1 MLNPFALRRQ
11 PSPANTTAPA
21 TLGVDPEDR
30 GALISDADLE
40 RLALAEEAFRAQWA
54 RELGLD
60 PETADLDALPP
71 VEPAA
76 APARRAV

>member
-1 MLNPFALRRQ
+1 MFNPFVLRPTAPS
-11 PSPANTTAPA
+11 PSPAPVA
-21 TLGVDPEDR
+21 DPEDR

-54 RELGLD
+54 REVGLD

-71 VEPAA
+71 VAPAA
-76 APARRAV
+76 APNARRAV

>member
-1 MLNPFALRRQ
+1 MFNPFVLRPAPAPS
-11 PSPANTTAPA
+11 PSPAPVA
-21 TLGVDPEDR
+21 DPEDR

-54 RELGLD
+54 REVGLD

-71 VEPAA
+71 VAPAA
-76 APARRAV
+76 APNARRAV